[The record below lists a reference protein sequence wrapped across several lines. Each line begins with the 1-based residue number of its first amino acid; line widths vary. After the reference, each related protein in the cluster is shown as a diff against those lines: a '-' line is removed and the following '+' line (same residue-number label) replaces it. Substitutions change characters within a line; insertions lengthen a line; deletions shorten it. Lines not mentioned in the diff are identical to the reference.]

1 MSNLRNASI
10 DLTQLQEIL
19 KNGHSAVSVSEKNGH
34 TYLSIQ
40 IWDKD
45 QPDQY
50 GQDVSIKLNSTKVAR
65 EAGETQPYIGN
76 GKKRQ
81 Q

>member
-19 KNGHSAVSVSEKNGH
+19 KTGHSAVTQGKNGH

-50 GQDVSIKLNSTKVAR
+50 NKDVSIKLNSTKEAR
-65 EAGETQPYIGN
+65 ESGETQPYIGN
-76 GKKRQ
+76 GKKREM
-81 Q
+81 